1 MLFGPN
7 TQLVYGFFE
16 RVLGLSLAEL
26 VRVAGAFAAQDG
38 QVVRAAHVS
47 ALATAY
53 RQGRVEA
60 WQQSDLGLPSALL
73 QRLSTVGLEWACQDR
88 ELLAG
93 NREVAS
99 YVADRK
105 PLIEDLCMQL
115 YEAAGHAVHALVL
128 ADVLDEEVR
137 ATLYA
142 AFGVCVPVGGLS
154 LPG

>member
-1 MLFGPN
+1 M
-7 TQLVYGFFE
+7 
-16 RVLGLSLAEL
+16 
-26 VRVAGAFAAQDG
+26 
-38 QVVRAAHVS
+38 
-47 ALATAY
+47 
-53 RQGRVEA
+53 
-60 WQQSDLGLPSALL
+60 
-73 QRLSTVGLEWACQDR
+73 GLEWACQDG

-142 AFGVCVPVGGLS
+142 AFGGCVPVGGLS
-154 LPG
+154 QPG

>member
-38 QVVRAAHVS
+38 QAHVS

-73 QRLSTVGLEWACQDR
+73 QRLSTVGLEWACQDG

-93 NREVAS
+93 NRDAAS
-99 YVADRK
+99 YVADSK
-105 PLIEDLCMQL
+105 PLVEDLCMQL

-128 ADVLDEEVR
+128 ADVLEEEVR

-142 AFGVCVPVGGLS
+142 AFGACVPVGGLRQ
-154 LPG
+154 PG